1 MRCIIIALLANTQ
14 LIDGRNASHWAE
26 IKGQLVTTAQK
37 GQLVTTAQKGQL
49 VTTAQIDMSL
59 STAYLSPA
67 TSPDAGELAMSSPAL
82 PVEIFQSAKRGEL
95 QKVVRW
101 LGKGGPVDALSSG
114 RIRLLHIGRE
124 PASYVLFSS
133 FPRLL
138 QPVRHLVHEL

>member
-1 MRCIIIALLANTQ
+1 MRRCIIVLLANTQ

-26 IKGQLVTTAQK
+26 NKGQLVT
-37 GQLVTTAQKGQL
+37 
-49 VTTAQIDMSL
+49 AQIENRDRLWTQIETL

-67 TSPDAGELAMSSPAL
+67 ISPDAGELAMSSPAL